1 MRIIFVLIFV
11 VFSFFTFAQNKG
23 DYKKDNISIF
33 AGVGV
38 SNLTSSSFDNYY
50 RLKMNPMLQTGCS
63 HELNFSGINHTFAA
77 ELDMKVMSSDF
88 KFDDSQEGLVSQ
100 GTMGLNFL
108 FNLKSKTKSSPVD
121 FFLGPGIYTVLTQK
135 RIPKNPSVGV
145 NEIDDKYCSYSG
157 LSFNSSVSFSVP
169 VDNYRIGSAIRM
181 FYHPNVTFFN
191 RDNTPEFNSIGVLV
205 SAFIRFN

>member
-1 MRIIFVLIFV
+1 MFV
-11 VFSFFTFAQNKG
+11 VFPFFAVAQNKG

-38 SNLTSSSFDNYY
+38 SSLSNSGIDSYF

-63 HELNFSGINHTFAA
+63 HELNFSGINHSFAV
-77 ELDMKVMSSDF
+77 ELDMKVMASDF

-121 FFLGPGIYTVLTQK
+121 FFLGPGVYTVLTQK
-135 RIPKNPSVGV
+135 RIPKNPSAGV
-145 NEIDDKYCSYSG
+145 TEIDDKYCSYSG
-157 LSFNSSVSFSVP
+157 LSLNSSVSFSVP
-169 VDNYRIGSAIRM
+169 VDNYRIGSALRV
-181 FYHPNVTFFN
+181 FYYPDVTFLN
-191 RDNTPEFNSIGVLV
+191 RDNTPEFNTMGVLV

>member
-1 MRIIFVLIFV
+1 MFV
-11 VFSFFTFAQNKG
+11 VFPIFAFAQNKG

-38 SNLTSSSFDNYY
+38 SSLSNSGIDSYY

-63 HELNFSGINHTFAA
+63 HELNFSGINHTFAV
-77 ELDMKVMSSDF
+77 ELDMKVMASDF
-88 KFDDSQEGLVSQ
+88 KFDDSHDGIVSQ

-108 FNLKSKTKSSPVD
+108 FNLKRKTKSTPFD
-121 FFLGPGIYTVLTQK
+121 FFIGPGVYTVLSQK
-135 RIPKNPSVGV
+135 RIPKNPATGV
-145 NEIDDKYCSYSG
+145 TEIDDDYCSYSG
-157 LSFNSSVSFSVP
+157 LSLNSSISFSVP

-181 FYHPNVTFFN
+181 FYHPNVTFLK